1 MFSENTTYSTS
12 NIVVMIKIGHISE
25 REGCSYVTFT
35 SLRVNY
41 LDTLSFAILY
51 NLSDFWLSRYDEIHM
66 CGNKWVKIMCNSF

>member
-1 MFSENTTYSTS
+1 MYGEEDMFSENTTYSTS

-41 LDTLSFAILY
+41 LDTLLRI
-51 NLSDFWLSRYDEIHM
+51 
-66 CGNKWVKIMCNSF
+66 